1 VFAALRYGIVAR
13 VQTVLSPGALR
24 LPGVT
29 QDPMAGALP
38 VRGRHRAA
46 PAGRPVQCPRQPE
59 ARPPGLF
66 TRYALQHVALFP
78 GRTVSI
84 LQAGCTTA
92 GAELDLAALGASH
105 PDLDICLIDED
116 SAATSAAVA
125 AWPELASATL
135 GELRLIPLRPRS
147 IDIVHCPLLLHR
159 ISHAEVVLGRLTA
172 ALRPGGLLLLRIT
185 DPGSAAGFL
194 DRRMPA
200 ALRAMTWR
208 ASDAGTPAL
217 HPAIYEP
224 VATAAGLEAF
234 ISRHG
239 LSIAHR
245 ARRPAGIPARPAVR
259 LVGWVSGG
267 RLASDHDELCYI
279 VRKPEDRFARVLH

>member
-1 VFAALRYGIVAR
+1 VFATLRYGIVAH
-13 VQTVLSPGALR
+13 VEQDLGSTLTSAGPGPRRAVSTT
-24 LPGVT
+24 P
-29 QDPMAGALP
+29 
-38 VRGRHRAA
+38 RGRHRAA
-46 PAGRPVQCPRQPE
+46 PVGPPAQRPRQPDT
-59 ARPPGLF
+59 PGLF
-66 TRYALQHVALFP
+66 TTCALRHLAWFP

-92 GAELDLAALGASH
+92 GGELDLTTLRAGH

-116 SAATSAAVA
+116 SAVTRAAVA
-125 AWPELASATL
+125 AWPELACATL

-159 ISHAEVVLGRLTA
+159 ISHAEVVLGRLA
-172 ALRPGGLLLLRIT
+172 AAVRPGGLLLLRIT
-185 DPGSAAGFL
+185 DPGSAAGFV
-194 DRRMPA
+194 DRRMPS
-200 ALRAMTWR
+200 ALRSKAWY
-208 ASDAGTPAL
+208 AAGPGL
-217 HPAIYEP
+217 PGPHPAVYEP

-245 ARRPAGIPARPAVR
+245 ARRPADVQARPAVR
-259 LVGWVSGG
+259 LVGWMSGG
-267 RLASDHDELCYI
+267 RLARDHDELCYV